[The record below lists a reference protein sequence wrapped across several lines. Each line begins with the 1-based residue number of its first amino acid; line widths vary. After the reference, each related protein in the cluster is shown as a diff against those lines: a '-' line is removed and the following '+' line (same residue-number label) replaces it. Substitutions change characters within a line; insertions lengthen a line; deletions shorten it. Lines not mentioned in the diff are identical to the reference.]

1 MPGEKTGADGEHHE
15 EVLMTVVCRSE
26 VVCRV
31 RSLVQTE
38 SFMRRQIS
46 DLEKKELAYTKTIQE
61 QHTAFTSLCEL
72 EFDKILYNR
81 T

>member
-1 MPGEKTGADGEHHE
+1 VPGEEPGADGEHHE

-38 SFMRRQIS
+38 NSMRRQIS

-61 QHTAFTSLCEL
+61 QHTAFTSHFTL
-72 EFDKILYNR
+72 
-81 T
+81 